1 MSYPSKGSL
10 NLFRPLIFNTVVLVL
25 LALLVV
31 SYQSW
36 ASALKVETPTVAN
49 RPVSY
54 QGTLTNEVGQPVNEA
69 LPMTFRLYDSADAL
83 TPLWTE
89 SYSETNPITVQNGQ
103 FQVWLGS
110 QEAFPPNLWSHA
122 ALYLGIQI
130 ADDEEMQPRE
140 RLGASPYALQAET
153 VASLPERS
161 VDSSKLAL
169 QQAIQRFDP
178 TLTMSATATIS
189 EGVGVEIPGTE
200 LLFSL
205 ERNSRILYTAQAV
218 ATFSDAP
225 ALHTVQV
232 VVDGVV
238 QQQFQSLGQALDTV
252 SLFTYLDLA
261 AGDHRITL
269 NYLATDP
276 ASQIQIL
283 NQPTPGAVSYLV
295 VDQP

>member
-1 MSYPSKGSL
+1 MSYPSKGSFYL
-10 NLFRPLIFNTVVLVL
+10 LRPLIFNTIILVL
-25 LALLVV
+25 LALLLI

-36 ASALKVETPTVAN
+36 ASALKSETPTTAN
-49 RPVSY
+49 RPISY
-54 QGTLTNEVGQPVNEA
+54 QGTLTNEVGQPINEA

-89 SYSETNPITVQNGQ
+89 VYSDTNPIMVQNGQ
-103 FQVWLGS
+103 FQVWLAS
-110 QEAFPPNLWSHA
+110 QAAFPPDLWNHS

-140 RLGASPYALQAET
+140 RLGAAPYALQADS

-161 VDSSKLAL
+161 IDSSKLAL
-169 QQAIQRFDP
+169 QQTVQRFDP
-178 TLTMSATATIS
+178 TLAMSATATIS

-200 LLFSL
+200 LLFKL

-232 VVDGVV
+232 VADGVV
-238 QQQFQSLGQALDTV
+238 QQQFHSLGQALDTV
-252 SLFTYLDLA
+252 SIFTYLDLA

-276 ASQIQIL
+276 DSQIQIL
-283 NQPTPGAVSYLV
+283 NQPTPGSVSYLV